1 MALARR
7 SARVLRRRVVAVV
20 GVGVLSVTSGALAQS
35 SAPTPPSQANQVA
48 VAVVPGAPEP
58 ASATIT
64 VRGAP
69 PPRSASETVVE
80 KPVLEAAPHRD
91 ATELLLTV
99 PGVFV
104 SQHGGEGKAQQI
116 FFRGFDAV
124 HGQDV
129 EVWAG
134 GAPVNDVS
142 NIHGQGYADLHF
154 IIPEVVQQIRST
166 PGNYDPEQGDF
177 AVAGTMRFTLGYA
190 EPGITAK
197 ASLGSFG
204 ARRYFMA
211 YHPAGAS
218 DETFGA
224 FEVASTDGF
233 GPSRA
238 ARHASGM
245 AQTTCDFGRGVTGRV
260 MASAYAGRFD
270 SAGVLRLDDVESG
283 KVDRLATYDPKQGG
297 YSSRA
302 QLVLELKSDAEPDGS
317 QKPTSWSIAPYVV
330 ARSLKLRS
338 NFTGFLYD
346 PVAGDSIQQRNDATT
361 LGATAAFR
369 RQVRLLSRHDSLDAG
384 LSLRSDFIEQSQHRL
399 ARINDLVTDDAMH
412 PGVKAQVRAT
422 DVAGYVDATVHP
434 IRRVTLRAGLRADGL
449 SYMTEDKGG
458 KSAGQ
463 ARSALGAQL
472 SKRGTLDVVVLPGLN
487 AVASYGEGFRSPQ
500 ARSLGEGETTPF
512 TRVVSYEAGLRF
524 RDTKR
529 FQSSVAVYRTQ
540 LSDDLVF
547 DQSTARN
554 ELVPGTSRTGASVNL
569 VSEPTNWLVSST
581 SFTYTRAVFAG
592 SDARYAEGDLLPYV
606 PQLVA
611 RADLAVT
618 PVLGKLLGH
627 DVKSHFGAAFTYLAR
642 RPLPYAEMGHDV
654 FLTDARVS
662 VRVGPVETGIE
673 AFNLFNSA
681 WYDGE
686 FVYASAFSGTAS
698 LVPAR
703 HVTVGPPRTFFWSFS
718 LHV

>member
-1 MALARR
+1 MSCAHGFARL
-7 SARVLRRRVVAVV
+7 LRRNFVVA
-20 GVGVLSVTSGALAQS
+20 GVLSSSSGAFAQ
-35 SAPTPPSQANQVA
+35 TPPSAPPLEPKLVA
-48 VAVVPGAPEP
+48 VDAPGKAEP
-58 ASATIT
+58 PSTTIT
-64 VRGAP
+64 VRGRT

-80 KPVLEAAPHRD
+80 KPVLAAAPHRD

-129 EVWAG
+129 EIWAA

-154 IIPEVVQQIRST
+154 IIPELVQEIRST
-166 PGNYDPEQGDF
+166 PGNYAPEQGDF
-177 AVAGTMRFTLGYA
+177 AVAGSMRFKLGYT
-190 EPGITAK
+190 EPGVTAK
-197 ASLGSFG
+197 ASFGSFG

-218 DETFGA
+218 DATFGA
-224 FEVASTDGF
+224 FEVASTNGF

-245 AQTTCDFGRGVTGRV
+245 GQSTYDFGSGVTARV

-270 SAGVLRLDDVESG
+270 SAGVLRLDDIESG
-283 KVDRLATYDPKQGG
+283 KVDRLGTYDPKQGG

-302 QLVLELKSDAEPDGS
+302 QLVLELKSEDEPVGTH
-317 QKPTSWSIAPYVV
+317 KPTSWSIAPYVV

-338 NFTGFLYD
+338 NFTGFLND
-346 PVAGDSIQQRNDATT
+346 PVAGDSVQQRNDAATV
-361 LGATAAFR
+361 GATGSFR
-369 RQVRLLSRHDSLDAG
+369 RELRLVSNHDSLDAG
-384 LSLRSDFIEQSQHRL
+384 LSLRRDFIEQSQQGL
-399 ARINDLVTDDAMH
+399 ARVNDLVTDNELH
-412 PGVKAQVRAT
+412 PGIKAQVRAT
-422 DVAGYVDATVHP
+422 NVAGYVDASLRP
-434 IRRVTLRAGLRADGL
+434 LRRVTLRAGLRADGL
-449 SYMTEDKGG
+449 SYLTEDKGG

-487 AVASYGEGFRSPQ
+487 ALASYGEGFRSPQ

-512 TRVVSYEAGLRF
+512 TRVVSYEAGLRY
-524 RDTKR
+524 RDGRR
-529 FQSSVAVYRTQ
+529 FSSAVAAYRTQ

-554 ELVPGTSRTGASVNL
+554 ELVPGTSRTGASLNL
-569 VSEPTNWLVSST
+569 LSQPTDWLVSST

-592 SDARYAEGDLLPYV
+592 SDAQYAEGDLLPYV
-606 PQLVA
+606 PQVVA

-618 PVLGKLLGH
+618 PVLGKAFGH
-627 DVKSHFGAAFTYLAR
+627 DIKSHFGAAFTYLAH
-642 RPLPYAEMGHDV
+642 RPLPYAEIGHDV

-662 VRVGPVETGIE
+662 LRVGPLETGIE
-673 AFNLFNSA
+673 AFNVFDSN

-686 FVYASAFSGTAS
+686 FVYASAFSGAAS
-698 LVPAR
+698 LVPTR

-718 LHV
+718 LYV

>member
-1 MALARR
+1 MALARG
-7 SARVLRRRVVAVV
+7 SARMSRCQVVAALS
-20 GVGVLSVTSGALAQS
+20 VLSPASPALAQS
-35 SAPTPPSQANQVA
+35 TASSPP
-48 VAVVPGAPEP
+48 ET
-58 ASATIT
+58 TIT
-64 VRGAP
+64 VQGST

-80 KPVLEAAPHRD
+80 KPVLTAAPHRD

-129 EVWAG
+129 EIWAA

-142 NIHGQGYADLHF
+142 NLHGQGYADLHF
-154 IIPEVVQQIRST
+154 IIPEVVQQVRST
-166 PGNYDPEQGDF
+166 PGNYEPEQGDF
-177 AVAGTMRFTLGYA
+177 AVAGTMRFSLGYA

-197 ASLGSFG
+197 GAFGSFG
-204 ARRYFMA
+204 SRRYFMA

-218 DETFGA
+218 DATFGA
-224 FEVASTDGF
+224 FELASSNGF

-245 AQTTCDFGRGVTGRV
+245 GQATYDFGSGVTGRV

-270 SAGVLRLDDVESG
+270 SAGVLRLDDIESG
-283 KVDRLATYDPKQGG
+283 KVERLATYDPKQGG

-302 QLVLELKSDAEPDGS
+302 QLVLELKSEAAPDGA
-317 QKPTSWSIAPYVV
+317 QKPASWAITPYVV

-338 NFTGFLYD
+338 NFTGFLNE

-361 LGATAAFR
+361 LGATASLR
-369 RQVRLLSRHDSLDAG
+369 RQLRLLSAHDSIDAG
-384 LSLRSDFIEQSQHRL
+384 ISLRTDFIEQSQHRL
-399 ARINDLVTDDAMH
+399 ARVNDAVTDDEQH
-412 PGVKAQVRAT
+412 PGVQAQVRAT
-422 DVAGYVDATVHP
+422 NVAGFIDASVHP
-434 IRRVTLRAGLRADGL
+434 VRRLTLRAGLRVDGL
-449 SYMTEDKGG
+449 SYMTEDEGG

-472 SKRGTLDVVVLPGLN
+472 SKRATVDVAVLPGVN

-512 TRVVSYEAGLRF
+512 TRVVSAEAGLRF

-529 FQSSVAVYRTQ
+529 FQASLAVYRTQ
-540 LSDDLVF
+540 LTDDLVF
-547 DQSTARN
+547 DQATARN
-554 ELVPGTSRTGASVNL
+554 ELVPGTTRTGASASL
-569 VSEPTNWLVSST
+569 VSQPSSWLISST
-581 SFTYTRAVFAG
+581 SLTYTRAVFAG
-592 SDARYAEGDLLPYV
+592 SDARYGEGDLLPYV

-611 RADLAVT
+611 RSDLAVT
-618 PVLGKLLGH
+618 PVLGKALGH
-627 DVKSHFGAAFTYLAR
+627 DIQSHFGVAFTYLAR

-662 VRVGPVETGIE
+662 LRLGPVETGIE
-673 AFNLFNSA
+673 AFNLFDAN

-686 FVYASAFSGTAS
+686 FVYASSFSGAAS

-703 HVTVGPPRTFFWSFS
+703 HVTVGAPRTLFWSFS
-718 LHV
+718 LYV

>member
-1 MALARR
+1 MPRALSSVPPRRLASALA
-7 SARVLRRRVVAVV
+7 LGLVAVSPAV
-20 GVGVLSVTSGALAQS
+20 RAQ
-35 SAPTPPSQANQVA
+35 
-48 VAVVPGAPEP
+48 
-58 ASATIT
+58 TIT
-64 VRGAP
+64 VQGAP
-69 PPRSASETVVE
+69 AARSASETTVE
-80 KPVLEAAPHRD
+80 KPLLEAAPHRD

-104 SQHGGEGKAQQI
+104 SQHGGAGKAQQI

-129 EVWAG
+129 EIWAG

-154 IIPEVVQQIRST
+154 IIPELVQQVRSR

-177 AVAGTMRFTLGYA
+177 AVAGSMRFTLGYTQ
-190 EPGITAK
+190 PGVTAK
-197 ASLGSFG
+197 GSLGSFG
-204 ARRYFMA
+204 SRRYFMA

-218 DETFGA
+218 DATFGA

-245 AQTTCDFGRGVTGRV
+245 AQSTYDFGSGVTGRV
-260 MASAYAGRFD
+260 LASAYAGRFD
-270 SAGVLRLDDVESG
+270 SAGVLRLDDIESG
-283 KVDRLATYDPKQGG
+283 RLDRFATYDSKQGG

-302 QLVLELKSDAEPDGS
+302 QLVLELTNEDEPNGAR
-317 QKPTSWSIAPYVV
+317 KPTSWSVTPYVV

-346 PVAGDSIQQRNDATT
+346 SVAGDSVQQRNDATT
-361 LGATAAFR
+361 LGATGTFR
-369 RQVRLLSRHDSLDAG
+369 RGLRLLSRHDSLDAG

-399 ARINDLVTDDAMH
+399 AHVNDLVTDDTQH
-412 PGVKAQVRAT
+412 PGVDAKVRAT
-422 DVAGYVDATVHP
+422 NVAGYVDATLHP
-434 IRRVTLRAGLRADGL
+434 LRRVTLRAGLRADGL
-449 SYMTEDKGG
+449 SYLTEDLGG

-524 RDTKR
+524 RDAQR
-529 FQSSVAVYRTQ
+529 FQATVAVYRTQ

-547 DQSTARN
+547 DQATARN
-554 ELVPGTSRTGASVNL
+554 ELVPGTSRTGVTLNL
-569 VSEPTNWLVSST
+569 LSRPANWLLSST
-581 SFTYTRAVFAG
+581 SFTYTRAVFSG
-592 SDARYAEGDLLPYV
+592 SDAQYEEGALLPYV
-606 PQLVA
+606 PQIVA
-611 RADLAVT
+611 RSDLALT
-618 PVLGKLLGH
+618 PVLGKALGH
-627 DVKSHFGAAFTYLAR
+627 EVKSHFGVAFTYIAR
-642 RPLPYAEMGHDV
+642 RPLPFAEMGHDV
-654 FLTDARVS
+654 FLTDARAS
-662 VRVGPVETGIE
+662 VRLGPVETGLE
-673 AFNLFNSA
+673 AFNLFDA
-681 WYDGE
+681 DWYDGE
-686 FVYASAFSGTAS
+686 FVYASAFTGAAS

-703 HVTVGPPRTFFWSFS
+703 HVTVGPPRSLFWTLS
-718 LHV
+718 LYV